1 MWNFFRNIRL
11 NFSLNGES
19 LLIKRGDTQSLTLLE
34 ITCKNN
40 AGNFI
45 GRLIKTNAQLR
56 NADVSRYKHEC
67 SGRYTLIRS
76 VARIPSLPESPPAHP
91 PLSATPVATYSRTRF
106 PALPAAG
113 RPPPFLFP
121 SPTIPR
127 ERDECEED
135 NARRCVRQIELEK
148 CPFLDAAVQSSTLSP
163 RDSSVPLA
171 YVKFRMKNSRARTR
185 K

>member
-1 MWNFFRNIRL
+1 MSLEVWSNLEVIDDNDNVMTFNILNQLRLIYNFLEFLMWNFFRNIRL
-11 NFSLNGES
+11 DLSLNGES

-113 RPPPFLFP
+113 RPPPLSLP
-121 SPTIPR
+121 VAHHPAR
-127 ERDECEED
+127 EG
-135 NARRCVRQIELEK
+135 
-148 CPFLDAAVQSSTLSP
+148 
-163 RDSSVPLA
+163 
-171 YVKFRMKNSRARTR
+171 RMRGR
-185 K
+185 

>member
-1 MWNFFRNIRL
+1 MWNFLRNIPL
-11 NFSLNGES
+11 NFSLNGNS
-19 LLIKRGDTQSLTLLE
+19 LLIKRGDTLLE
-34 ITCKNN
+34 ITRKNN

-45 GRLIKTNAQLR
+45 GRLIKTNARLR

-76 VARIPSLPESPPAHP
+76 VARIPSLPESPPQQP

-106 PALPAAG
+106 PALPTAG
-113 RPPPFLFP
+113 PYHPFP
-121 SPTIPR
+121 SPTTPR

-148 CPFLDAAVQSSTLSP
+148 CPFLDAAVQSSTLFPS
-163 RDSSVPLA
+163 RFERSTRVREIQNE
-171 YVKFRMKNSRARTR
+171 KFESTR
-185 K
+185 EEIVDW